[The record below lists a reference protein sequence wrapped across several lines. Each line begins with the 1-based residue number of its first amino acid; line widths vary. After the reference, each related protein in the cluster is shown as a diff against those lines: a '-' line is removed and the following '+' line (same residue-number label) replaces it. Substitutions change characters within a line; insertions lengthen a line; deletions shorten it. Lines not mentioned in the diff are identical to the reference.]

1 MKNVM
6 ENLIKRRGSMK
17 SICRKTMM
25 IVILVFATFS
35 FAQCKSDLHQTL
47 VVGAAEISGSFM
59 VGFGNNKYDGWV
71 KDLIH
76 GYETYTITEY
86 GEIILNETVVETVTT
101 SLASNGD
108 KTYTFIIHDDLKWSD
123 GEKVTASDYV
133 FSLLLQASKEWITAG
148 ASSTLGESL
157 VGYEEYRLDVTS
169 ANTRF
174 HGVKLI
180 NEFSFSLTIK
190 GELLPYFYETLY
202 VAVSPLPL
210 HVLAPEEA
218 IIDSNNQGTRISVEG
233 FDLVPSISKI
243 GGYRYVPTVTCGPY
257 RLISF
262 IDQVVTLEKNDYF
275 KGNVYGDTPSIK
287 NIIIKKVNQTLDV
300 DLVIEGEIDLVVD
313 VIEGSKI
320 QAAEAS
326 LATNTNYYSRNGY
339 GVLVMQ
345 AHFGPTQDYKVRQ
358 AIAHLANR
366 ESFLNHILDG
376 YGSLTYSEYSFAQWM
391 YIRSEAWIDENINQY
406 AYSLDDANNILD
418 ETDWIYESDGTTPFD
433 TGKALVD
440 SEYYRHNENGEVL
453 KINHLSTP
461 SCSVNNFVL
470 FDDSIQKAGIL
481 YEYIERSFDTLLDHY
496 YYAYELEESEKLYH
510 VFSLATNFTV
520 VYDPYYSWHT
530 DFLGTWM
537 NGHQLEDS
545 PENPAALLNEENGL
559 MTLDEL
565 TVAMREL
572 DPNDKET
579 YLELW
584 RKYQIRWNTL
594 IPNVPLYSNQ
604 YYDIFN
610 SKLQGVESTPY
621 WNWAL
626 MINNITFS

>member
-1 MKNVM
+1 MKKISRKIFIISIIIITSIV
-6 ENLIKRRGSMK
+6 LI
-17 SICRKTMM
+17 
-25 IVILVFATFS
+25 
-35 FAQCKSDLHQTL
+35 QCKSEENKTL
-47 VVGAAEISGSFM
+47 TVGAAEISGNFIS
-59 VGFGNNKYDGWV
+59 GFGNNKYDGWV
-71 KDLIH
+71 KDLIY
-76 GYETYTITEY
+76 GYETYTITEH
-86 GEIILNETVVETVTT
+86 GEIILNQTVVENVTT
-101 SLASNGD
+101 SLASNDD

-123 GEKVTASDYV
+123 GKQITASDYV

-148 ASSTLGESL
+148 ALSTLGESL
-157 VGYEEYRLDVTS
+157 VGYEEYRVDVTS

-243 GGYRYVPTVTCGPY
+243 GGYRYIPTVTCGPY
-257 RLISF
+257 RFISF

-320 QAAEAS
+320 ENAEAS
-326 LATNTNYYSRNGY
+326 LTTNTNYYSRNGY
-339 GVLVMQ
+339 GILVMQ

-376 YGSLTYSEYSFAQWM
+376 YGSLTYSEYSLAQWM

-406 AYSLDDANNILD
+406 AYSLDDAKNILD
-418 ETDWIYESDGTTPFD
+418 ETDWIYESDGTTTFD
-433 TGKALVD
+433 TEKAVVD

-461 SCSVNNFVL
+461 SGSVNNFIL

-481 YEYIERSFDTLLDHY
+481 YEYFEKSFDTLIDHY
-496 YYAYELEESEKLYH
+496 FYAYELEESEKLYH

-530 DFLGTWM
+530 DFLGTWR

-545 PENPAALLNEENGL
+545 PENPAAPLNEENGL

-565 TVAMREL
+565 TVAMRQL

-584 RKYQIRWNTL
+584 REYQIRWNTL
-594 IPNVPLYSNQ
+594 IPNLPLYSNQ